1 MDRTYS
7 VTVGSDF
14 DGSAEVG
21 VGGSV
26 FSVGSSSD
34 IILVDVL
41 VLVLVVIVV
50 DSVVLLLLNGGSILL
65 VILLVLFILRVVANR
80 SDGVGNGSVSL
91 HLLRGNE
98 VPGDEH
104 PEVVPDLH
112 HLLVRSSTESES
124 MVTTAEETTSGG
136 LAVSRGTVLSSL
148 DVELVRLGGSS
159 RRRRTKSTGR

>member
-1 MDRTYS
+1 M
-7 VTVGSDF
+7 F
-14 DGSAEVG
+14 LFLDGRS
-21 VGGSV
+21 
-26 FSVGSSSD
+26 
-34 IILVDVL
+34 L
-41 VLVLVVIVV
+41 VLL
-50 DSVVLLLLNGGSILL
+50 
-65 VILLVLFILRVVANR
+65 ILLVLFILRVVANISTLKMTYTKNSPNR